1 MADRH
6 EALSDDRSRDFS
18 RENALNDLNNFEKL
32 ELLLLQTLEIVM
44 KYDENDD
51 LAILE
56 NCLSVVDQVR
66 GELTFL
72 RARIYKE
79 IFRRKFASVI

>member
-6 EALSDDRSRDFS
+6 EALSDDRTFS